1 VNRGFTPRLLQVG
14 GVKSSPL
21 LRKLANALGAP
32 DAPGAFEHLL
42 VAVSG
47 GPDSTALLA
56 ALAEAAPPR
65 GWRLTAVHL
74 DHGLRGD
81 EGAREGERVAALA
94 DRLDVPCVRRTIAV
108 SAGANLEA
116 RARAARY
123 RALGEI
129 AAEIGATRIV
139 TGHTQDDQVETLLLR
154 LLRGA
159 GRRGL
164 GGMRPV
170 RGRLYR
176 PFLEVTR
183 ADVRRFL
190 AERDLAYAVDRSNA
204 HLRHARNRVR
214 RLLVPFLEAEFNPR
228 LAPAVAALA
237 SRLRDEDDLL
247 AALASGRTR
256 ALVTGDALAVAVAQ
270 EPRALARRIVRA
282 WLERGAERGVSATHV
297 ERVLALAAQ
306 GAHGTV
312 SVPGPARVVREGGAL
327 VRRAGREPARGQ
339 EWRYAIAPG
348 QEVAHVPGG
357 WRLRLSLPRPRRP
370 DEERA
375 PSPAQALFDAE
386 RLPADL
392 CVRSPQ
398 AGDRIR
404 LLAGGT
410 RKLQDVLVDAKVPRE
425 ARVHVPLFL
434 AGGSILWVA
443 GLARGRGADL
453 VAATRRVVEATL
465 VRTS

>member
-1 VNRGFTPRLLQVG
+1 MKP
-14 GVKSSPL
+14 SSL
-21 LRKLANALGAP
+21 LRKLTNALGAP

-56 ALAEAAPPR
+56 ALAELAPAR
-65 GWRLTAVHL
+65 NWRLTAAHL
-74 DHGLRGD
+74 DHGLRGE
-81 EGAREGERVAALA
+81 EGVREGERVAALA
-94 DRLDVPCVRRTIAV
+94 ERLGVPHVRRAIAV
-108 SAGANLEA
+108 PPGANLEA

-123 RALGEI
+123 RELGRLATEL
-129 AAEIGATRIV
+129 GATRIV

-164 GGMRPV
+164 GGMRPL

-176 PFLEVTR
+176 PFLAVTR

-190 AERDLAYAVDRSNA
+190 SERDLGYSVDRSNA
-204 HLRHARNRVR
+204 QLRHVRNRVR
-214 RLLVPFLEAEFNPR
+214 RLLVPFLEVEFNPR
-228 LAPAVAALA
+228 LAPALAALA

-247 AALASGRTR
+247 AALASDRMR
-256 ALVTGDALAVAVAQ
+256 DLVTGDRVSVAVAR
-270 EPRALARRIVRA
+270 EPRALGRRIVRA
-282 WLERGAERGVSATHV
+282 WLEDGARRGVSAGHV
-297 ERVLALAAQ
+297 ERVLALAAP
-306 GAHGTV
+306 GARGTV
-312 SVPGPARVVREGGAL
+312 GVPGPARVVREGESL
-327 VRRAGREPARGQ
+327 VCRAGREASRGQ
-339 EWRYAIAPG
+339 MWCYAIAPG

-370 DEERA
+370 QEQRA
-375 PSPAQALFDAE
+375 PGPLQALFDAE
-386 RLPADL
+386 ALPVEL

-398 AGDRIR
+398 PGDRVR

-425 ARVHVPLFL
+425 ARIHVPLLL
-434 AGGSILWVA
+434 AGDSIVWVA
-443 GLARGRGADL
+443 GLARGHGADL
-453 VAATRRVVEATL
+453 GAATRQVVEATL
-465 VRTS
+465 VRTP